1 MNRGIRRVGIA
12 VTLLLLVLVGQL
24 TYLQIIDASNLDNDP
39 RNLRSTLRDINRA
52 RGEIRTSDGEVL
64 ARSIPSD
71 DGTDF
76 KYQREYPLGGLTAQ
90 IVGYQ
95 SFVVGN
101 TGIERTYND
110 ELAGRKLELKSLG
123 DVFSGKETTGNVVL
137 ALRGSVQRAA
147 QAALGDQRGSVVVLD
162 TTTGGIVAMYSNP
175 TFDPQPLT
183 GHNTKAV
190 SDYFTLMS
198 LDPAKPNLPRA
209 YREIYAPGS
218 TFKVVTSAV
227 GFDTGTT
234 SPTTVYPA
242 LSELDLPLTSNTL
255 KNFGGGTCGGNTVF
269 ESFVQSCNVTF
280 GAIGLQLGDKFPPG
294 MENFGVGGE
303 APPLDIYPGAVRS
316 SGLEGVSFAD
326 NAPLFAFAGI
336 GQGTVA
342 TTPLAM
348 AMVAAAVANGGSML
362 VPHAAAQILDEDGN
376 VVREFG
382 AEQWKSSMTPA
393 TAQVLNQM
401 MQAVVQRGTGTN
413 ARIAGVT
420 VAGKTGTAQ
429 NDQGAPHA
437 WFIGFAPAEQPRYAV
452 AVIIEHGG
460 AAGQEATGGVVA
472 APVGRQVLEAALSP

>member
-24 TYLQIIDASNLDNDP
+24 TYLQIVDAKNLDNDP

-52 RGEIRTSDGEVL
+52 RGEIRTADGEVL
-64 ARSIPSD
+64 ARSVPSTD
-71 DGTDF
+71 NTDF

-110 ELAGRKLELKSLG
+110 DLAGRRLDLGSL
-123 DVFSGKETTGNVVL
+123 FSGKDKIGNVVL
-137 ALRGSVQRAA
+137 AMRASVQRAA
-147 QAALGDQRGSVVVLD
+147 EAALGGEKGSVVVLD
-162 TTTGGIVAMYSNP
+162 VATGGIVALYSNP
-175 TFDPQPLT
+175 TYDPQPLAS
-183 GHNTKAV
+183 HDTKAV

-198 LDPAKPNLPRA
+198 LDPAKPNLARA

-234 SPTTVYPA
+234 TPTTVYPA

-294 MENFGVGGE
+294 MEGFGVGGD
-303 APPLDIYPGAVRS
+303 APPLDVSPGAVAN
-316 SGLEGVSFAD
+316 SGLDGVSFND

-342 TTPLAM
+342 TTPLTM
-348 AMVAAAVANGGSML
+348 AMVAAAVANGGVML
-362 VPHAAAQILDEDGN
+362 EPHAATQVLDENGD
-376 VVREFG
+376 VVRDIG
-382 AEQWKSSMTPA
+382 PKQWKSSMTPA

-413 ARIAGVT
+413 AQIAGVA

-429 NDQGAPHA
+429 NSQGAPHA
-437 WFIGFAPAEQPRYAV
+437 WFIGFAPADQPRYAV
-452 AVIIEHGG
+452 AVIIENGG
-460 AAGQEATGGVVA
+460 SFGQEATGGVVA
-472 APVGRQVLEAALSP
+472 APVGRQVLEAALAP

>member
-1 MNRGIRRVGIA
+1 VNRGIRRVGIA
-12 VTLLLLVLVGQL
+12 VTLLLLVLVAQL
-24 TYLQIIDASNLDNDP
+24 TYLQIVDADNLDNDP

-52 RGEIRTSDGEVL
+52 RGEIRTADGEVL
-64 ARSIPSD
+64 ARSIPSE

-101 TGIERTYND
+101 IGVERSYND

-123 DVFSGKETTGNVVL
+123 DVLSGKETFGNVVL

-147 QAALGDQRGSVVVLD
+147 EAALGGQKGSVVVLD
-162 TTTGGIVAMYSNP
+162 VTTGGIVALYSNP
-175 TFDPQPLT
+175 TYDPQPLVA
-183 GHNTKAV
+183 HNTKAV
-190 SDYFTLMS
+190 SDYFTLLG
-198 LDPAKPNLPRA
+198 LDPAKPNLARA

-242 LSELDLPLTSNTL
+242 LSELDLPLTNSTL

-294 MENFGVGGE
+294 MENFGVGGD
-303 APPLDIYPGAVRS
+303 APPLDVYPGSVRN
-316 SGLEGVSFAD
+316 SGLEGVSFSD

-342 TTPLAM
+342 TTPLTM
-348 AMVAAAVANGGSML
+348 AMIAAAVANGGVML
-362 VPHAAAQILDEDGN
+362 EPHAAAQILDRDDS
-376 VVREFG
+376 VVREIG
-382 AEQWKSSMTPA
+382 PRPWKSSMTPA

-401 MQAVVQRGTGTN
+401 MRAVVVRGTGTN
-413 ARIAGVT
+413 AQIGGVT

-460 AAGQEATGGVVA
+460 SVGQEATGGVVA
-472 APVGRQVLEAALSP
+472 APVARQVLEAALAP

>member
-12 VTLLLLVLVGQL
+12 VTLLLLVLIGQL
-24 TYLQIIDASNLDNDP
+24 TYLQIVDASNLDNDP

-52 RGEIRTSDGEVL
+52 RGEIRTADGEVL
-64 ARSIPSD
+64 ARSVPST

-95 SFVVGN
+95 SFVVGDV
-101 TGIERTYND
+101 GVERTYND
-110 ELAGRKLELKSLG
+110 DLAGRRLDLGKL
-123 DVFSGKETTGNVVL
+123 FSGEEKTGNVVL
-137 ALRGSVQRAA
+137 AMRASVQRAA
-147 QAALGDQRGSVVVLD
+147 EAALGGQKGSVVVLD
-162 TTTGGIVAMYSNP
+162 VTTGGIVALYSNP
-175 TFDPQPLT
+175 TYDPQPLA
-183 GHNTKAV
+183 GHDSKAV
-190 SDYFTLMS
+190 SDYFTLLG
-198 LDPAKPNLPRA
+198 LDPAKPNLARA

-242 LSELDLPLTSNTL
+242 LSQLDLPLTSNTL

-294 MENFGVGGE
+294 MEGFGVGGD
-303 APPLDIYPGAVRS
+303 APPLDVSPGAVRN
-316 SGLEGVSFAD
+316 SGLEGVSFQD

-342 TTPLAM
+342 TTPLTM
-348 AMVAAAVANGGSML
+348 AMVAASVANGGVML
-362 VPHAAAQILDEDGN
+362 EPHAAMQVVDKSGD
-376 VVREFG
+376 VVREIG
-382 AEQWKSSMTPA
+382 PKQWKAAMTPA

-413 ARIAGVT
+413 AQIAGVT

-429 NDQGAPHA
+429 NNQGAPHA

-452 AVIIEHGG
+452 AVIIENGG
-460 AAGQEATGGVVA
+460 SFGQEATGGVVA
-472 APVGRQVLEAALSP
+472 APVGRQVLEAALAP

>member
-24 TYLQIIDASNLDNDP
+24 TYLQIVDASNLDNDP

-64 ARSIPSD
+64 ARSVPSD

-76 KYQREYPLGGLTAQ
+76 KYQREYPLRGLTAQ
-90 IVGYQ
+90 VVGYQ
-95 SFVVGN
+95 SFVIGN
-101 TGIERTYND
+101 IGVERTYND

-123 DVFSGKETTGNVVL
+123 DVLGGKETTGNVVL
-137 ALRGSVQRAA
+137 AMRASVQRAA
-147 QAALGDQRGSVVVLD
+147 EAALGGEKGSVVVLD
-162 TTTGGIVAMYSNP
+162 VTTGGIVALYSNP
-175 TFDPQPLT
+175 TYDPQPLA

-190 SDYFTLMS
+190 SDYFTLMG
-198 LDPAKPNLPRA
+198 LDPAKPNLARA

-294 MENFGVGGE
+294 MEGFGVGGE
-303 APPLDIYPGAVRS
+303 APPLDVYPGAVRN
-316 SGLEGVSFAD
+316 SGLEGVSFQD

-342 TTPLAM
+342 TTPLTM
-348 AMVAAAVANGGSML
+348 AMVAAAVANGGVML
-362 VPHAAAQILDEDGN
+362 EPHAVAQILDRDGD
-376 VVREFG
+376 VVRELG
-382 AEQWKSSMTPA
+382 PKQWKASMTPA

-413 ARIAGVT
+413 AQIGGVA

-437 WFIGFAPAEQPRYAV
+437 WFIGFAPADQPRYAV
-452 AVIIEHGG
+452 AVIIENGG
-460 AAGQEATGGVVA
+460 SFGQEATGGVVA
-472 APVGRQVLEAALSP
+472 APVGRQVLEAALAP

>member
-24 TYLQIIDASNLDNDP
+24 TYLQIVDAKNLDNDP

-64 ARSIPSD
+64 ARSIPST

-101 TGIERTYND
+101 NGVERTYND
-110 ELAGRKLELKSLG
+110 ELAGRKLDLKSLG
-123 DVFSGKETTGNVVL
+123 DVLGGKETTGDVVL
-137 ALRGSVQRAA
+137 AMRASVQRAA
-147 QAALGDQRGSVVVLD
+147 EAALGGQKGSVVVLD
-162 TTTGGIVAMYSNP
+162 VTTGGIVALYSNP
-175 TFDPQPLT
+175 TYDPQPLA
-183 GHNTKAV
+183 GHDTKAV
-190 SDYFTLMS
+190 SDYFTLLG
-198 LDPAKPNLPRA
+198 LDPAKPNLARA

-234 SPTTVYPA
+234 TPTTVYPA

-294 MENFGVGGE
+294 MEGFGVGGDG
-303 APPLDIYPGAVRS
+303 PPLDVYPGTVRN
-316 SGLEGVSFAD
+316 SGLDGVTFQD

-336 GQGTVA
+336 GQGNVA
-342 TTPLAM
+342 TTPLTM
-348 AMVAAAVANGGSML
+348 AMVAAAVANGGVML
-362 VPHAAAQILDEDGN
+362 EPHAAAQILDQGGD
-376 VVREFG
+376 VVREIG
-382 AEQWKSSMTPA
+382 PKQWKSSMTPA

-413 ARIAGVT
+413 AQIAGVA

-437 WFIGFAPAEQPRYAV
+437 WFIGFAPADQPRYAV
-452 AVIIEHGG
+452 AVIIENGG
-460 AAGQEATGGVVA
+460 SFGQEATGGVVA
-472 APVGRQVLEAALSP
+472 APVGRQVLEAALAP